1 MTPEAN
7 LRPPHVHMRLHTY
20 MNIHTHLYAKFCK
33 KSKQLSLTLTNCSA
47 APPASCATETST
59 HPIQLPP
66 ETNSTH
72 SSPFPTILKL
82 VSSRVDY
89 YKMCLKCLSVNYPF
103 HLSRNLKDYLTTQT
117 ETAELLGLK
126 LQRLSLTQE
135 ANGVRPKTPESHLL
149 TRTPLYLNFSTV
161 GLDGVLP
168 TEEKPLSLSEESPNL
183 RDSQS
188 LRGL

>member
-1 MTPEAN
+1 M
-7 LRPPHVHMRLHTY
+7 
-20 MNIHTHLYAKFCK
+20 
-33 KSKQLSLTLTNCSA
+33 
-47 APPASCATETST
+47 
-59 HPIQLPP
+59 
-66 ETNSTH
+66 
-72 SSPFPTILKL
+72 
-82 VSSRVDY
+82 
-89 YKMCLKCLSVNYPF
+89 NYPF